1 MPIGGICLT
10 IFSEIKPYHLKS
22 QVKYPTDNLFVFAAH
37 SDKEGFHIIRF
48 LSSVF
53 KSEESLFS
61 FDKFKILLSE

>member
-37 SDKEGFHIIRF
+37 SDKEGFLHNY
-48 LSSVF
+48 VF
-53 KSEESLFS
+53 V
-61 FDKFKILLSE
+61 